1 MGNISKIEWIE
12 LEVIQIHQNY
22 RRRKMSTVIASTSSD
37 LTGIEGLKAYD
48 QETFEN
54 DVSKQL
60 DVYVEKQKR
69 EHDLKRFQK
78 ELESVKANYAK
89 AVLNLCKA
97 EDSIKETVS
106 RGVNVSD
113 RKIQALLNNQEKHE
127 ELKNELEKQKSE
139 LQLAIESLGV
149 DVSKKDS
156 GDINE
161 ENGEVSHTET
171 ANERQ
176 IRLGQMTAFGTL
188 LVSKTNRVDENRSSK
203 QWMDH
208 DDESDNDEKKKKQIR
223 KRKLEQ

>member
-1 MGNISKIEWIE
+1 
-12 LEVIQIHQNY
+12 
-22 RRRKMSTVIASTSSD
+22 MSTVIASTSSD

-89 AVLNLCKA
+89 AVLNLRKA

-127 ELKNELEKQKSE
+127 QLKNELEKQKSE
-139 LQLAIESLGV
+139 LQLAIENLEV
-149 DVSKKDS
+149 DVSKEDS

-161 ENGEVSHTET
+161 ENEEVSHTET

-176 IRLGQMTAFGTL
+176 IRL
-188 LVSKTNRVDENRSSK
+188 V
-203 QWMDH
+203 
-208 DDESDNDEKKKKQIR
+208 
-223 KRKLEQ
+223 KLHKNLQLFYVPIF

>member
-69 EHDLKRFQK
+69 EHELKRVQI
-78 ELESVKANYAK
+78 EYESVKANYAK
-89 AVLNLCKA
+89 AVLNLRKA

-113 RKIQALLNNQEKHE
+113 RKIQALLNDQEKHE
-127 ELKNELEKQKSE
+127 QLKNELEKQKNE
-139 LQLAIESLGV
+139 LQSVIENLET
-149 DVSKKDS
+149 DVSKEEC
-156 GDINE
+156 NE
-161 ENGEVSHTET
+161 DNEIAET

-203 QWMDH
+203 KKYTKQWMDH

-223 KRKLEQ
+223 